1 MISFCS
7 HVTTLSSA
15 LRGGY
20 ISILNILT
28 PAPARCDGI
37 SSVLSASAVTTLPSV
52 VLSGAQRLHTSRHT
66 CPGGDILTRNT
77 PSTPAEHLTISTP
90 DSGSDFNNCRTRPVT
105 PGPATFYLR

>member
-15 LRGGY
+15 LRGGSLSIKN
-20 ISILNILT
+20 IST
-28 PAPARCDGI
+28 PARCDGI